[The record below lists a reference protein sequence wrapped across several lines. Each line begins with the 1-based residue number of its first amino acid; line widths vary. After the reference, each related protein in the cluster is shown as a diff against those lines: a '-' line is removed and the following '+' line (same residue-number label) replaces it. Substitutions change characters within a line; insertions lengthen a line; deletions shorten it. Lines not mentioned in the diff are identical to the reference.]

1 MDWDNVT
8 FKGAGH
14 WQNVR
19 QVFRRVHKSNSLLSL
34 PTQRMLCLM
43 CSVFILFMFSDFPRD
58 GVACADC
65 RAVLGSPAPPRCRAG
80 GQSAAGSLAC
90 SSVPMLRPAQPPARP
105 WQTVTRLVTVQPR
118 PPGWSSRAKTFA
130 NMDRSHLNQAY
141 KLVVVG
147 GGGVGKSAITI
158 QFIQVP
164 SVWRENNCSIHQRGV
179 NNLNF

>member
-1 MDWDNVT
+1 MSDKYFAECTNQIVSEVSPLNACYVLCVQCSYCSCFLT
-8 FKGAGH
+8 FQEMALPVQTAEQF
-14 WQNVR
+14 WAVR
-19 QVFRRVHKSNSLLSL
+19 
-34 PTQRMLCLM
+34 P
-43 CSVFILFMFSDFPRD
+43 
-58 GVACADC
+58 
-65 RAVLGSPAPPRCRAG
+65 PPRCRAG